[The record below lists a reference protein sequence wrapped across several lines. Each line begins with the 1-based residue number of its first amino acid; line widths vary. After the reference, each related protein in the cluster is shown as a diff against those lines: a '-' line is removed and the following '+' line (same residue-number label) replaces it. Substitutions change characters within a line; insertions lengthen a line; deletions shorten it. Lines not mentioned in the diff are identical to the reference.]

1 MQGDVTVKLE
11 RSDGQT
17 FIIDDYI
24 WRITEMSGF
33 DNLVNTLTTTKNIN
47 SDGVIVDSKQI
58 SSKDRSVKATC
69 MIRNLNDVYRELT
82 RKFFNPKYTFKLY
95 ATYLGAT
102 KWCEGELTGF
112 KLPTDNVYD
121 NLKLEFTIF
130 CPTPYMYSVDNF
142 NKNIAEVVPA
152 FGFPYISIID
162 TGFHFSHFQFADE
175 VFIENNGDVET
186 FCKAVFTAKGEVLN
200 PSLKKDTEYV
210 KINDTLQK
218 GDVLVIDFEQKPTKI
233 TKNGVNCINKVD
245 RQSNFY
251 EIKLNV
257 GTNSIGFDAD
267 NGSNLLDVVI
277 YFNKRYN
284 GL

>member
-1 MQGDVTVKLE
+1 MQGDVTIKLE

-24 WRITEMSGF
+24 WRVTEMSGF
-33 DNLVNTLTTTKNIN
+33 DNLVNSLTSTKNIN
-47 SDGVIVDSKQI
+47 SDGVIIDSKQI
-58 SSKDRSVKATC
+58 SAKDRSVKATC
-69 MIRNLNDVYRELT
+69 TVRNLNDVYRELT

-121 NLKLEFTIF
+121 NLKLEFTIY

-142 NKNIAEVVPA
+142 NKNIAEVTGL
-152 FGFPYISIID
+152 FGFPFVSLVDKGFVMGSYKFANEVLID
-162 TGFHFSHFQFADE
+162 ND
-175 VFIENNGDVET
+175 GDVET

-200 PSLKKDTEYV
+200 PTLVKDNDYV
-210 KINDTLQK
+210 KVIDTLQK
-218 GDVLVIDFEQKPTKI
+218 GDVLVIDFESKPTKI

-245 RQSNFY
+245 RNSNFF

-257 GTNSIGFDAD
+257 GDNTIGYDAE
-267 NGSNLLDVVI
+267 NGSELLDVVI
-277 YFNKRYN
+277 YFNKRYT